1 MTSLTFYELFNN
13 FFFFI
18 TLLLENLIFLF
29 IWIVSVY
36 VWLIID
42 FTVLSV
48 DYFNNKHVYV
58 HSNELITFLFF
69 LTKLISLK
77 KTKNK
82 YLTLI
87 STIL

>member
-69 LTKLISLK
+69 LTKLINLK
-77 KTKNK
+77 KAKNK

>member
-48 DYFNNKHVYV
+48 DYFNNKHSYV
-58 HSNELITFLFF
+58 HSNELVTFLFF
-69 LTKLISLK
+69 LTKLVNLK
-77 KTKNK
+77 KAKNK

>member
-1 MTSLTFYELFNN
+1 MTSLTFYEIFNN

-18 TLLLENLIFLF
+18 TLLLENSIFLF
-29 IWIVSVY
+29 IWILSIY
-36 VWLIID
+36 VWLMID

-48 DYFNNKHVYV
+48 DYFNNKHNYL
-58 HSNELITFLFF
+58 HSNETSTFLFF
-69 LTKLISLK
+69 LTKIINFK
-77 KTKNK
+77 KIKVK

>member
-1 MTSLTFYELFNN
+1 MTSLTFYEIFNS

-18 TLLLENLIFLF
+18 NLLLENSIFLF

-36 VWLIID
+36 LWLIID

-48 DYFNNKHVYV
+48 DYFNNKHTYLY
-58 HSNELITFLFF
+58 SNEVTTFLFF
-69 LTKLISLK
+69 LTKVISLNK
-77 KTKNK
+77 IKLK

-87 STIL
+87 STLL